1 MVASIT
7 LATHGEAITSS
18 CKAKGP
24 CTSIPSQATQ
34 EREAQL
40 ADELAVLSGELAR
53 TRAVAA
59 RATAREVGNG
69 TKDEGIVPMTMH
81 LEEVTLPFTP
91 GNICETSMPCP

>member
-1 MVASIT
+1 MQKQ
-7 LATHGEAITSS
+7 LAT
-18 CKAKGP
+18 GP
-24 CTSIPSQATQ
+24 CSSIPSQAAQ

-81 LEEVTLPFTP
+81 LEDVTLPFTL
-91 GNICETSMPCP
+91 GETLWNKHALTLCVPRLMGPQYCY